1 MGLAKWVTVDTA
13 YDEFIIV
20 QMKERFND
28 TFKDEQFKE
37 ISPYLQDIADENG
50 LDYYGKESY
59 GQIFNRPKGSWK
71 YPVNESV
78 DDEKAFKKLLRQ
90 NGVTKLPSGM
100 QEKYGKLEWHK
111 YGGYAGEKT
120 IRNMCIQLEH
130 AGWKRGGWK
139 SGGKPDGSVVGNSE
153 DYVSPDGKVAMSYYE
168 SFGVTSHDN
177 SYYITFKLVEQVNES
192 TEDDLEKFIVR
203 LGMNGIKAR
212 MKADG
217 TVVGRLSRTNPDYAD
232 NLNWIK
238 RVAQGNNW
246 EFTMDGVGKSVMF
259 KLAGGQVNESR
270 ITGTGRI
277 DFDDDIV
284 AVYTPDGKLEY
295 KGILDDCPYKDDDM
309 KYDKSTMTYRVE
321 GPRGDY
327 RIIAKIA

>member
-192 TEDDLEKFIVR
+192 
-203 LGMNGIKAR
+203 
-212 MKADG
+212 
-217 TVVGRLSRTNPDYAD
+217 
-232 NLNWIK
+232 
-238 RVAQGNNW
+238 
-246 EFTMDGVGKSVMF
+246 
-259 KLAGGQVNESR
+259 R

-295 KGILDDCPYKDDDM
+295 KGILDECPYKDDDM